1 MIQKKFEEFKSF
13 KKNDLIPIKQDFLS
27 LRENWI
33 NNYSFLPTEERYN
46 NKIYKDIIRLGNEV
60 VPLLIEDMLSNSG
73 LSWYEA
79 LNQITGICPIPKD
92 NYNRKTYKTYW
103 KKWFDE
109 TYV

>member
-1 MIQKKFEEFKSF
+1 M
-13 KKNDLIPIKQDFLS
+13 
-27 LRENWI
+27 
-33 NNYSFLPTEERYN
+33 
-46 NKIYKDIIRLGNEV
+46 
-60 VPLLIEDMLSNSG
+60 PLLIEDMLSNSG